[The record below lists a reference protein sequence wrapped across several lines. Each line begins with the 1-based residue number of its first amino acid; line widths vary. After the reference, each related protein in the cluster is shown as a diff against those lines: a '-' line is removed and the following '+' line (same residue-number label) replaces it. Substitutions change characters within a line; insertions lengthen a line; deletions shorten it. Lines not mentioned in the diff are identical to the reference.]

1 MKKKIDRIVNKVR
14 SEQSSEY
21 ASVRDEILRISGAL
35 STLEQLKLQ
44 DVKRL
49 SMKSLDATRRLV
61 ILSQILL
68 PQLCSIIERGLTL
81 EEIGFLVGLDQNGLK
96 SVLKKVAIKRA
107 AIIISGKVE
116 KTQFVKIMVPLKTTV
131 QNADGEIIEKPVKEP
146 LLAPKRLVDEI
157 RRTGYITKEG
167 HLLRRGYISRV
178 SGPLPT
184 VYVFQNSREV
194 AEEAMGEGWKAKME
208 EGMADDQGVIKAKL
222 EIAIAV
228 LELLKPLFGSE
239 YAPIIIEQLAQFFF
253 AAYENAVHYAW
264 RYRALNDKDTF
275 DKIEFLVRPL
285 LYAADGLGRSD
296 WIKDQES
303 REQVVEAIDKVI
315 MEFKA
320 VIEGRASLLP
330 EAVSQLSTVEL

>member
-1 MKKKIDRIVNKVR
+1 MKTKNDRIVYKVR
-14 SEQSSEY
+14 SEQGSEY
-21 ASVRDEILRISGAL
+21 ESVRDEILRISGAF

-44 DVKRL
+44 DVKWL
-49 SMKSLDATRRLV
+49 STKGLDATGRLV

-96 SVLKKVAIKRA
+96 SVLKKPAIKRA
-107 AIIISGKVE
+107 VIIMPGKVE
-116 KTQFVKIMVPLKTTV
+116 KTQFVKIMVPLKTTK

-167 HLLRRGYISRV
+167 RLLRRGYISPV

-194 AEEAMGEGWKAKME
+194 AEEAMGEGWKAKTE
-208 EGMADDQGVIKAKL
+208 ERMADDQEVIKAKL

-228 LELLKPLFGSE
+228 LELLKPLFSSE
-239 YAPIIIEQLAQFFF
+239 YAPIIVDQLAQFFF
-253 AAYENAVHYAW
+253 ATYDNAVHYAW

-275 DKIEFLVRPL
+275 DEIEFLVRPL
-285 LYAADGLGRSD
+285 LCAADSLGKSD
-296 WIKDQES
+296 WIKNQES

-315 MEFKA
+315 SEFKA
-320 VIEGRASLLP
+320 VIDGRALLLP
-330 EAVSQLSTVEL
+330 EAVSELSRG

>member
-1 MKKKIDRIVNKVR
+1 MKKKNDRIVYKVS

-35 STLEQLKLQ
+35 STLEQLKLR

-49 SMKSLDATRRLV
+49 NAKGLDATRRLV

-81 EEIGFLVGLDQNGLK
+81 EEIGFLVGLDQDGLK

-107 AIIISGKVE
+107 AIIIPGKVE
-116 KTQFVKIMVPLKTTV
+116 GAQYVKIMVPLKTTI
-131 QNADGEIIEKPVKEP
+131 QNAEGEIIEKPVKEP

-157 RRTGYITKEG
+157 RRTGYITREG
-167 HLLRRGYISRV
+167 RLLRRGYISPV

-184 VYVFQNSREV
+184 VYVFQSGEKV
-194 AEEAMGEGWKAKME
+194 VEEAMGEGWKVKMAE
-208 EGMADDQGVIKAKL
+208 RIADDQGVIKAKL

-228 LELLKPLFGSE
+228 LELLRPLFGSE
-239 YAPIIIEQLAQFFF
+239 YAPIILEQLAQFFF
-253 AAYENAVHYAW
+253 ATYDNAVHYAW
-264 RYRALNDKDTF
+264 RYRTLNDKDTF
-275 DKIEFLVRPL
+275 DQIEFLVRPL
-285 LYAADGLGRSD
+285 LYAADGLDRSD
-296 WIKDQES
+296 WINDQES

-320 VIEGRASLLP
+320 VIEGRAFLLP
-330 EAVSQLSTVEL
+330 EAISQLSRG